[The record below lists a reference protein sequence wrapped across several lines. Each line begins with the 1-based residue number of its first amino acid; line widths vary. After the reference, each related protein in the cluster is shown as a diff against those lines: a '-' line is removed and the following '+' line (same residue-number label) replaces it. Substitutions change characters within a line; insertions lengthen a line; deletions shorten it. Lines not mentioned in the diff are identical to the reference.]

1 MIVRKVQVAGIDT
14 AVAISVLKTR
24 NLVVREVHRT
34 DGIFGSGVE
43 DIGYLFQ
50 LVVRA
55 GERFHVIVS
64 AVISVHIFY
73 LVNLVVVQIDLGQ
86 VDFLTESMYGTYL
99 IACHVEHTQFH
110 HLFQLVVFGGS
121 CQFVVAQVQYLNLVT
136 ALTVDEVIPVVQ
148 QHIARNFL
156 VAGHIQHLEFRQFC

>member
-1 MIVRKVQVAGIDT
+1 MYRELGQVIVRKVQVAGIDT

-34 DGIFGSGVE
+34 NGIFGSGVE

-73 LVNLVVVQIDLGQ
+73 LVNLVVVQIDL
-86 VDFLTESMYGTYL
+86 DRL
-99 IACHVEHTQFH
+99 ISLPKACTV
-110 HLFQLVVFGGS
+110 LISL
-121 CQFVVAQVQYLNLVT
+121 LVT
-136 ALTVDEVIPVVQ
+136 SSIPSFT
-148 QHIARNFL
+148 IFFSWSCS
-156 VAGHIQHLEFRQFC
+156 G

>member
-1 MIVRKVQVAGIDT
+1 MYRGTRSGDCTKGSVAGIDT

-86 VDFLTESMYGTYL
+86 VDFLTESMYGTL
-99 IACHVEHTQFH
+99 SHCLSRRAQFH
-110 HLFQLVVFGGS
+110 HLSAGRVRGYGCHVCCSPGTIPEFS
-121 CQFVVAQVQYLNLVT
+121 CHRSY
-136 ALTVDEVIPVVQ
+136 
-148 QHIARNFL
+148 R
-156 VAGHIQHLEFRQFC
+156 R